1 MATKIFDMGL
11 MACED
16 VQAFNKT
23 IKCESNLHDGAL
35 VVAGASAEDA
45 FYTGATDWNVTI
57 VGKPTKSDYKFGQL
71 LIVDLAEVSAG
82 NIGGNKYKIGAKLTD
97 LELAAG
103 DLGRARVVVPGDK
116 FWVGDGNFATTPGTI
131 NEGDVYVP
139 ANGSI
144 LFNKVVGTPAHDER
158 LAFAVIGAKPMTIGT
173 TVTENSGD
181 FEMEYLVEAFIQPAE
196 QGE

>member
-35 VVAGASAEDA
+35 VVAGVSAEDA
-45 FYTGATDWNVTI
+45 FYDDATDWNVTV

-82 NIGGNKYKIGAKLTD
+82 TIGGNKYKIGAKLTD

-103 DLGRARVVVPGDK
+103 DIGRARVIVPGDK
-116 FWVGDGNFATTPGTI
+116 FWVGAGNFATAPAGI
-131 NEGDVYVP
+131 NDGDAYIP
-139 ANGSI
+139 ANGST
-144 LFNKVVGTPAHDER
+144 LFNKDPESGAHDER
-158 LAFAVIGAKPMTIGT
+158 LAFVVIGAKPMTIGT